1 METATFNPLTEF
13 VSSYGDVVELGFH
26 KIDVNL
32 YKDLILNHPEWKEY
46 NTYKRGYNR
55 YGLSMT
61 SLDGGY
67 SGIPDLESLMEYY
80 LETKEIYY
88 DRDFKV
94 RTPLSN
100 EIPEVSELFDFFGD
114 ALGRSHFLRLDR
126 GGFFPPHRDHEFRLP
141 NNMFRVVIPFYN
153 FHSSKMTWVFDG
165 KVLQL
170 TEGVAYFMN
179 TTKAHSLFSYDDACT
194 MLVLNVSAT
203 EDIMNELIRKMR
215 VY

>member
-1 METATFNPLTEF
+1 METTTFNPLTEF
-13 VSSYGDVVELGFH
+13 VSSYGDVVELDF
-26 KIDVNL
+26 DVVNL
-32 YKDLILNHPEWKEY
+32 DAYRDLILNHPEWKQY
-46 NTYKRGYNR
+46 NTYKQGYNR

-67 SGIPDLESLMEYY
+67 SGVPDLESLVEYY
-80 LETKEIYY
+80 KETKEIYY

-94 RTPLSN
+94 RTPLSY
-100 EIPEVSELFDFFGD
+100 EIPEVSKLFDFFGED
-114 ALGRSHFLRLDR
+114 LSRSHFLRLDK
-126 GGFFPPHRDHEFRLP
+126 GGFFPPHRDHNFTLP
-141 NNMFRVVIPFYN
+141 NNMCRIIIPFYN

-170 TEGVAYFMN
+170 TEGVTYFMN
-179 TTKAHSLFSYDDACT
+179 TNKAHSLFSYVDGCT

-203 EDIMNELIRKMR
+203 EDTMNRLVRKMR

>member
-67 SGIPDLESLMEYY
+67 SGVPDLESLMEYY

>member
-13 VSSYGDVVELGFH
+13 VASYGDVVELGFDTV
-26 KIDVNL
+26 DVNA
-32 YKDLILNHPEWKEY
+32 YKDLILNHPGWRQY
-46 NTYKRGYNR
+46 NSYKDGYNR

-67 SGIPDLESLMEYY
+67 SGVPDLESLMEYY

-94 RTPLSN
+94 RTPLST
-100 EIPEVSELFDFFGD
+100 EIPEVSELFDFFGES
-114 ALGRSHFLRLDR
+114 LGRSHFLRLDR
-126 GGFFPPHRDHEFRLP
+126 GGFFPPHRDHEFSLP

-153 FHSSKMTWVFDG
+153 FHPSKMTWVFDG
-165 KVLQL
+165 KVVELR
-170 TEGVAYFMN
+170 EGFAYFMN
-179 TTKAHSLFSYDDACT
+179 TTKAHSLFSYVDGCT
-194 MLVLNVSAT
+194 MLVLNVCAT
-203 EDIMNELIRKMR
+203 KDTLNRLIRKMR

>member
-13 VSSYGDVVELGFH
+13 VTSYGDVVELGFDTV
-26 KIDVNL
+26 DVNAC
-32 YKDLILNHPEWKEY
+32 KDLILNHAGWRQY
-46 NTYKRGYNR
+46 NSYKDGYNR

-67 SGIPDLESLMEYY
+67 SGVPDLESLVEYY
-80 LETKEIYY
+80 MHTKQLYY

-114 ALGRSHFLRLDR
+114 DLGRSHFLRLDR
-126 GGFFPPHRDHEFRLP
+126 GGFFPPHRDHEFSLP
-141 NNMFRVVIPFYN
+141 NNTFRVVIPFYN
-153 FHSSKMTWVFDG
+153 FHPSKMTWVFDG
-165 KVLQL
+165 KVVELR
-170 TEGVAYFMN
+170 EGFAYFMN
-179 TTKAHSLFSYDDACT
+179 TTKAHSLFSYVDDCT
-194 MLVLNVSAT
+194 MLVLNVCAT
-203 EDIMNELIRKMR
+203 KDTLNRLVRKMR

>member
-1 METATFNPLTEF
+1 MENATFNPLTEF
-13 VSSYGDVVELGFH
+13 LVSYGDVVELGFD
-26 KIDVNL
+26 KIDVNA
-32 YKDLILNHPEWKEY
+32 YKDLILNHPGWRQY
-46 NTYKRGYNR
+46 NSYKDGYNR

-67 SGIPDLESLMEYY
+67 SGVPDLESLVEYY
-80 LETKEIYY
+80 RETKQLYY

-114 ALGRSHFLRLDR
+114 SLGRSHFLRLDR
-126 GGFFPPHRDHEFRLP
+126 GGFFPPHRDHEWKLP
-141 NNMFRVVIPFYN
+141 NDMFRIVVPFYN
-153 FHSSKMTWVFDG
+153 FHSSNMTWVFDG
-165 KVLQL
+165 KVVQL
-170 TEGVAYFMN
+170 REGYTYFMN
-179 TTKAHSLFSYDDACT
+179 TTKAHSLFSYDDDCT

-203 EDIMNELIRKMR
+203 EDTMNRLIRKMR